1 MSSAAYTR
9 PTDARTRLPREPY
22 PGLRPFLDF
31 EAALLFGRERQVRD
45 VIEHLRVSQF
55 VAVLGGSGSG
65 KSSLIHAGVVPHL
78 RSHGIPDAGD
88 LWLPMTCTPG
98 TNVSAADSLVRKHT
112 PITRL
117 ARRFAAL
124 LKSLGNEAADQQRLA
139 DIAEVFRQ
147 EAGFARLVDTYGSE
161 FNLPPGPDPEDA
173 RVLFVLDQFE
183 ELFHPTNQGVADVA
197 LLVERVLDHFFN
209 PHPRCHVVIT
219 MRSEHLND
227 CATYLELPDAINKSS
242 YLIRRLDTAEL
253 LEAIAGPAQRF
264 LRLVARNNPSPALPE
279 QVVFEDRVV
288 QRVLCDTQA
297 ITHDPDHL
305 PLMQHLLARLWEAAL
320 EREEMEVQV
329 PARITWADL
338 VRAVL
343 AQQSSAAAGQLDDKL
358 NTLRACVENWP
369 ETVYQWHDAPR
380 RAQLDALFAQ
390 LAFKD
395 PNTGLYSQQ
404 RLDVDQGAQ
413 RLGPGVTRTEL
424 RALIAEGFL
433 GSVDYLFWDAEDP
446 TRVTLKVS
454 HESFIR
460 GWARFRALIDQESIR
475 FSEFLAVLRKCA
487 DWSAAKQSEDFLLEA
502 GELRRLQDSGFALR
516 LRQADQRD
524 NWRRFLALDRDG
536 TRLAQHEA
544 ALDRFFNISRQRE
557 EDRRA
562 RETRA
567 KRSAYWA
574 TVFTVAVVL
583 LPTTVFSWLVQ
594 GPTMLRAEYLF
605 DAGNRANRA
614 AVGGSQA
621 KVGDGGGTLDSMLR
635 AAEQVEA
642 ARVGEGSRRLA
653 LSRELLDTFGGLPFF
668 KDQRDFLG
676 NVFSQAEP
684 PVNSTLRGVLTGA
697 VWLDAR
703 LPDDSELRI
712 EAPRLREGAVCTGAS
727 AASGTVATPGGG
739 AEQTDARGRLFVSAA
754 RRGADDTRALRAL
767 FVPDRF
773 DFDRKLEVFS
783 ASVNPVDGQCS
794 LGTLVLD
801 SPEALD
807 SRVLFD
813 ASLRYFYY
821 TVQGAAT
828 PIQSVI
834 VQEVDW
840 ERGSDGQVRAL
851 QRQTLT
857 TITDSGA
864 VTAVLAVLKGQRA
877 AAVPTWRV
885 PGGRQVKIGAKAWR
899 IVSAQA
905 QRVDLPVGAPQAQ
918 LLQASAPGSSCVTL
932 ASAYATMPG
941 FDTTHLETAKHCF
954 MVARGWLE
962 LGPGESPRQARDE
975 LRVAVHDKLN
985 GELLE
990 RARFSPPAPV
1000 AGLVPF
1006 ARLAADDVA
1015 TEAGLW
1021 FVGTAGAYEGWLLFK
1036 VRETSGAGERFIGLP
1051 WSSCALWRLGRD
1063 VQHDNPAPGELQS
1076 GVSKA
1081 CELKN

>member
-1 MSSAAYTR
+1 VNKPPQPA
-9 PTDARTRLPREPY
+9 DARSRLPREPY

-31 EAALLFGRERQVRD
+31 EAALLFGRERQVRE
-45 VIEHLRVSQF
+45 VIEHLRTTQF

-98 TNVSAADSLVRKHT
+98 TNVSAADSLARKHT

-124 LKSLGNEAADQQRLA
+124 LKSRGSEDADRQRLA

-161 FNLPPGPDPEDA
+161 LNLAPGPDPEDA

-183 ELFHPTNQGVADVA
+183 ELFHPTNQGVADVS

-253 LEAIAGPAQRF
+253 LEAITGPAQRF

-297 ITHDPDHL
+297 LTHDPDHL

-343 AQQSSAAAGQLDDKL
+343 AQRATAALDDKL

-369 ETVYQWHDAPR
+369 ETIYQWHDTAQ

-404 RLDVDQGAQ
+404 RLDVDKGAQ
-413 RLGPGVTRTEL
+413 CLGPGATRSQL

-446 TRVTLKVS
+446 ARVTLKVS

-460 GWARFRALIDQESIR
+460 GWARFRALIDQESAR

-487 DWSAAKQSEDFLLEA
+487 DWSLARQSEDFLLEA
-502 GELRRLQDSGFALR
+502 GELRRLHDSGFALR

-536 TRLAQHEA
+536 QRLAQHEA

-574 TVFTVAVVL
+574 AVFTVAVVL
-583 LPTTVFSWLVQ
+583 LPTAVFSWLVQ
-594 GPTMLRAEYLF
+594 GPTMRRAENLF

-676 NVFSQAEP
+676 HVFSQAEP
-684 PVNSTLRGVLTGA
+684 PVNSTLRGVLTSA

-703 LPDDSELRI
+703 LPEDSELRMT
-712 EAPRLREGAVCTGAS
+712 APTLREGAVCTGAS
-727 AASGTVATPGGG
+727 AASGTVATTGGG
-739 AEQTDARGRLFVSAA
+739 AEQTDARGRLFVSAS
-754 RRGADDTRALRAL
+754 RRAAEDGRALRAL

-794 LGTLVLD
+794 LGTLVLE

-828 PIQSVI
+828 PIHSVI

-840 ERGSDGQVRAL
+840 ERGGDGQVRAV
-851 QRQTLT
+851 QRQTLA
-857 TITDSGA
+857 TITDPGA
-864 VTAVLAVLKGQRA
+864 VASVLALLKDQRA

-885 PGGRQVKIGAKAWR
+885 LGGRQVQIGPRAWR

-905 QRVDLPVGAPQAQ
+905 QRVDLPVGAPQARA
-918 LLQASAPGSSCVTL
+918 LQASAPGSPCITL
-932 ASAYATMPG
+932 ASAFATMPG
-941 FDTTHLETAKHCF
+941 FESTHLETASHCF
-954 MVARGWLE
+954 MVARGWPE
-962 LGPGESPRQARDE
+962 LGPGDGPRQARDE
-975 LRVAVHDKLN
+975 LRVAVHDKLT
-985 GELLE
+985 GALLE
-990 RARFSPPAPV
+990 RARLSPPAPV

-1006 ARLAADDVA
+1006 ARLAAEDVA
-1015 TEAGLW
+1015 TDAGLW
-1021 FVGTAGAYEGWLLFK
+1021 FVGTAGPYEGWLLFK
-1036 VRETSGAGERFIGLP
+1036 VSGAGERFVGAP

-1063 VQHDNPAPGELQS
+1063 VQRDNPAPGELQS
-1076 GVSKA
+1076 GESKA